1 MSEMVFIWEFF
12 FLTGPIW
19 GRTVFCID
27 IGNIVY
33 IHMVKFNLPH
43 IYMIFGECQR
53 KQACLFSLKYPR
65 TFQPVLGSYATLS
78 SLSPRILWV
87 RSNFFKD
94 TLFFFSGLDRGASR
108 VFHSFSKILYST
120 FSPLLFHGQ

>member
-1 MSEMVFIWEFF
+1 
-12 FLTGPIW
+12 
-19 GRTVFCID
+19 
-27 IGNIVY
+27 
-33 IHMVKFNLPH
+33 
-43 IYMIFGECQR
+43 MIFGECQR

-94 TLFFFSGLDRGASR
+94 TFFFFFEVLTPEHLEFFVPSR
-108 VFHSFSKILYST
+108 ESYN
-120 FSPLLFHGQ
+120 LLFNFLTILVPWPIMVVKLNQNYLELPKVVF